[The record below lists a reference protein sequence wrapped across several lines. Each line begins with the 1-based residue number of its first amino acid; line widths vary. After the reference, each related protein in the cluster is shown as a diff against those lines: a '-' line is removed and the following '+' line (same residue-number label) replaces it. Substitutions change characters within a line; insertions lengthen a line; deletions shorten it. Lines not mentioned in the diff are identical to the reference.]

1 MDISN
6 AKFDNITVFNTTLS
20 DKEVEGLYNSEVKTE
35 NEKDRVIEDNGDKQE
50 EKDES
55 NAGTSSD
62 TDKKDESVTSKP
74 TNNQSELPQIGVMSG
89 IFTLCIEGV
98 VTAVGGASL
107 KGKK

>member
-1 MDISN
+1 M
-6 AKFDNITVFNTTLS
+6 S

-35 NEKDRVIEDNGDKQE
+35 DENDGVIEDNGGKE
-50 EKDES
+50 EDKDES
-55 NAGTSSD
+55 NGGTSSD

-74 TNNQSELPQIGVMSG
+74 NNNGSKLPQTGAMSG
-89 IFTLCIEGV
+89 IFTLCIGAV